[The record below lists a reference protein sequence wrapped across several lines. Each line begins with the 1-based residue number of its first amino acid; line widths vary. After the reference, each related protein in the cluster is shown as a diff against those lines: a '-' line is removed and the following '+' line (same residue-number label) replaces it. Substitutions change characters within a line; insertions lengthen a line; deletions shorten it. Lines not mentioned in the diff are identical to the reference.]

1 MERRKRHSEFQF
13 RIEVISIQGEGK
25 REKGFSISA
34 E

>member
-1 MERRKRHSEFQF
+1 MEHWKRHSEFQF
-13 RIEVISIQGEGK
+13 RIEAISIRGEGK